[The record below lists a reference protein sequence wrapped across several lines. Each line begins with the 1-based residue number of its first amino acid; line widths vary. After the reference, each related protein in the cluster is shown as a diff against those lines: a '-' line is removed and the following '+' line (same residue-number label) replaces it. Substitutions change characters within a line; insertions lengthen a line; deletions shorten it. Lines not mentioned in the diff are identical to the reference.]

1 MEGHLA
7 RLTFVV
13 ASTLAMLT
21 LVHAQADAEAY
32 KFIGCHTEET
42 FFEDRE
48 YFGNKSAGS
57 YASAVDAAAGAPMF
71 AVAKGAGAGA
81 LYGHGWAFQTL
92 YDDGLLLDNSL
103 PGCKQEC
110 SDSTKYCGT
119 SRDSPEPGQYARV
132 WAVYEKVEK
141 TAPPSPRLAL
151 PSPSPSPS
159 VKQAPPASPVPRAS
173 PVPSPT
179 PQAAPTQ
186 DAKHSGLSAAEKVKL
201 AVGLGVGIP
210 CLFAAV
216 AGVYMTYRYRAKKE
230 AAMHHSSGMQDA
242 KVCEAYP

>member
-7 RLTFVV
+7 KLTFVV
-13 ASTLAMLT
+13 ASLAMLA
-21 LVHAQADAEAY
+21 LVNAQADAEAY
-32 KFIGCHTEET
+32 NFIGCHTEES

-81 LYGHGWAFQTL
+81 LYGHGWAFQRL
-92 YDDGLLLDNSL
+92 YDEGLLLDNSL
-103 PGCKQEC
+103 PGCQQEC

-141 TAPPSPRLAL
+141 PASPSPRLAS

-159 VKQAPPASPVPRAS
+159 VKQAPPASPVPCAS

-179 PQAAPTQ
+179 LQAAPTH
-186 DAKHSGLSAAEKVKL
+186 DAKHSGLSAGDKVKL

-210 CLFAAV
+210 GLFAVV
-216 AGVYMTYRYRAKKE
+216 AGVYMTFRYRTKKE
-230 AAMHHSSGMQDA
+230 AALHHNNGMHDA
-242 KVCEAYP
+242 KVIEAYP